1 MERLNF
7 FNPFKHKEMG
17 QEDPLTRA
25 LLILLRYEPIAQAL
39 FLDLSSETLP
49 AHDVPPLSRMNAPL
63 EVRTQVRNLN
73 YASGTLLSVLIT
85 DQPISLP
92 EVRWSDRTAV
102 YDGVLNFGD
111 WTFIIE
117 SKPDATDVWTEQLSP
132 ARMSVPEEHELTLLP
147 YAACLTWQNLF
158 ERLIELE
165 AKDLISATG
174 KLLVQDFLAL
184 VDESYP
190 KLAPYRE
197 FALCGDHP
205 LRLTKRCQMLLE
217 QLATG
222 TSVQIGNRPG
232 RPPYLALGGDI
243 ATEAHLLIEE
253 PKGGE
258 AWAVRLD
265 LWPAD
270 SVTQARTFFS
280 TVDKATLFGL
290 RDRGWEVRP
299 NLHFSFFSTHLV
311 WATASLEAE
320 AYFDLYMQGR
330 LKAGQVSAEGGAFK
344 RVVSE
349 LYELELISDRDW
361 HLLEKELLNTARSTM
376 NVIPGFNVLYRWS
389 REEAITLDAQGQF
402 GEQLLMRIQEAL
414 QSWEQPFLSFTL

>member
-25 LLILLRYEPIAQAL
+25 LLILLRYEPITQAL
-39 FLDLSSETLP
+39 FLDLISEALP
-49 AHDVPPLSRMNAPL
+49 AHDVPSLSRMNAPL
-63 EVRTQVRNLN
+63 EVRTQVRNLR

-117 SKPDATDVWTEQLSP
+117 SKPDAADVWTEQLSP
-132 ARMSVPEEHELTLLP
+132 ARTSVPEEHELTLLP
-147 YAACLTWQNLF
+147 HAACLTWQDLF
-158 ERLIELE
+158 KRLIELE

-184 VDESYP
+184 VDEFYP

-217 QLATG
+217 QLAAG
-222 TSVQIGNRPG
+222 TSVQVGNRPG
-232 RPPYLALGGDI
+232 RPPYLALDGDI
-243 ATEAHLLIEE
+243 ATEAHLLIED
-253 PKGGE
+253 PKRGG
-258 AWAVRLD
+258 AWEVRLD

-311 WATASLEAE
+311 WATTSLEAE
-320 AYFDLYMQGR
+320 AYFDLCMQGR

-361 HLLEKELLNTARSTM
+361 HLLEEKFLNTARSKV
-376 NVIPGFNVLYRWS
+376 NVIPGFNVLYCWS

-402 GEQLLMRIQEAL
+402 SEQLLTRIQEAL
-414 QSWEQPFLSFTL
+414 QSWKQPFLSFTL